1 MTSRNASF
9 FADTELVTRIERA
22 ESELILSGAEAVRR
36 RNPEGG
42 ILTIP
47 IAGGVAA
54 WAEQD
59 SPLNKVA
66 GLGFAGFP
74 GEGEL
79 DAVER
84 AFGDRSTPVRV
95 ELASLADPEVA
106 ARLARRGYLFA
117 GFENVLGLPLGDW
130 LPSSLPAGVEV
141 VESGPEEFPDWL
153 EAVVTGFAHPDAQG
167 VPSDEEFPREVLER
181 VMGDLTSAV
190 GFSRY
195 LARRGGA
202 IAGGASLRMGD
213 GVAQLCGAATLPAHR
228 RQGVQTALLLARLD
242 LAQAAGCDV
251 AVVTTQPGSKSQE
264 NVQRQGF
271 QLLYTRAVLIR
282 ERSAGIDRSR

>member
-1 MTSRNASF
+1 MTGKNAAF
-9 FADTELVTRIERA
+9 FASTELAARIERA
-22 ESELILSGAEAVRR
+22 ESELIRSGAEAVRR
-36 RNPEGG
+36 RNSAV
-42 ILTIP
+42 LTIP
-47 IAGGVAA
+47 IAGGVVV

-66 GLGFAGFP
+66 GLGFAGAP
-74 GEGEL
+74 DDGEL

-84 AFGDRSTPVRV
+84 AFDERSTPVRV
-95 ELASLADPEVA
+95 ELASLADPETA
-106 ARLARRGYLFA
+106 SRLARRGYLFV
-117 GFENVLGLPLGDW
+117 GFENVLGLPLKDRQP
-130 LPSSLPAGVEV
+130 LELPAGIEV
-141 VESGPEEFPDWL
+141 AESGPAEFSEWL
-153 EAVVTGFAHPDAQG
+153 DAVVTGFAHPDDQG

-181 VMGDLTSAV
+181 VMGDLASAS

-195 LARRGGA
+195 LARRGGE
-202 IAGGASLRMGD
+202 IAGGGSLRMGD

-228 RQGVQTALLLARLD
+228 RQGVQTALLLSRLD
-242 LAQAAGCDV
+242 LARDAGCDV

-282 ERSAGIDRSR
+282 G

>member
-1 MTSRNASF
+1 MTF
-9 FADTELVTRIERA
+9 FASTDLAARIERA
-22 ESELILSGAEAVRR
+22 ESELIRSGAESVRR
-36 RNPEGG
+36 RNPAV
-42 ILTIP
+42 LAIP

-66 GLGFAGFP
+66 GLGFAGVP
-74 GEGEL
+74 DDAEL

-84 AFGDRSTPVRV
+84 AFEKRSTPVRV
-95 ELASLADPEVA
+95 ELASLADPEIA
-106 ARLARRGYLFA
+106 SRLARRGYLFV
-117 GFENVLGLPLGDW
+117 GFENVLGLPLKDRQ
-130 LPSSLPAGVEV
+130 PSPLPAGVEV
-141 VESGPEEFPDWL
+141 SESGPAEFRHWL
-153 EAVVTGFAHPDAQG
+153 DAVVDGFAHPDAQG

-181 VMGDLTSAV
+181 VMGDLAGAS

-195 LARRGGA
+195 LARRGGE

-213 GVAQLCGAATLPAHR
+213 GVAQLCGAATLPVHR
-228 RQGVQTALLLARLD
+228 RRGVQTALLLSRLD
-242 LAQAAGCDV
+242 LAREAGCDI

-271 QLLYTRAVLIR
+271 QLLYTRAVLVR
-282 ERSAGIDRSR
+282 G